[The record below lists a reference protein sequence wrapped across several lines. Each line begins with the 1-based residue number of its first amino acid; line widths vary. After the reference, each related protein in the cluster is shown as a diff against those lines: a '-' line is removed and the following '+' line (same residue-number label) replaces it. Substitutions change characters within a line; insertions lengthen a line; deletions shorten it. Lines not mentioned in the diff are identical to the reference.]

1 VSHGDGE
8 ARRHLSALPI
18 ACGAV
23 TTPMQTCYRH
33 HDRRAGVVCQRC
45 DRPICPDCMHQ
56 ASVGFHCP
64 ECTKQGAQKVVRPR
78 QLLNQRPAVTQALI
92 AINSAVFIIGV
103 GAGLE
108 TKDRFTIDFGLI
120 ARAINPFT
128 RQLIG
133 VAEGEWWRLVTSGF
147 LHANIIHIALNMWV
161 LYSLGKLLE
170 PALGRVNFGLVY
182 FVSLLGG
189 SLGVMILSPNSLTVG
204 ASGAVFGLMGA
215 AAAVFRAR
223 RIDLLASGLGAMIFL
238 NLAFTFSVRG
248 ISIGGHLGGLV
259 TGFVAAWLI
268 EDFGPKT
275 IKDPTITRAVVA
287 ALGVVLAVAAV
298 MVAGNA

>member
-1 VSHGDGE
+1 MTIP
-8 ARRHLSALPI
+8 RHTMSPV

-64 ECTKQGAQKVVRPR
+64 ECARSGSQRIVRPR
-78 QLLNQRPAVTQALI
+78 ELLNQRPLVTQI
-92 AINSAVFIIGV
+92 IMAINVLVYVIGI
-103 GAGLE
+103 GPGLE
-108 TKDRFTIDFGLI
+108 PRPQFTVDFGLI
-120 ARAINPFT
+120 A
-128 RQLIG
+128 QLRTIGGQVVGG
-133 VAEGEWWRLVTSGF
+133 VAEGEWYRIVTSGF
-147 LHANIIHIALNMWV
+147 LHANVIHIALNMWV
-161 LYSLGKLLE
+161 LYSLGRLLE
-170 PALGRVNFGLVY
+170 RPLGRVNFAVVY
-182 FVSLLGG
+182 LVSLIGG

-215 AAAVFRAR
+215 AAGVFRAR
-223 RIDLLASGLGAMIFL
+223 RLDIMASGLGAMILL
-238 NLAFTFSVRG
+238 NLAFTFTVRG

-268 EDFGPKT
+268 EDFGPRA
-275 IKDPTITRAVVA
+275 IKDATMTTAVVA
-287 ALGVVLAVAAV
+287 ALGLVLFGAAV